1 MCGVRRCGSAAEA
14 VFSCS
19 QAGRTQVI
27 LEVIREDCNSS
38 MTAFLIF
45 FCYSSFRGRS
55 CASKN
60 KIHSFHLRLC
70 LHACIDTKSPPAL
83 LFEAL
88 QKRTAS
94 LSKSLSPP
102 YFKQHSS
109 NTMAELMFGLGQTK
123 KKKETEAKVKQTK
136 TNLKDVTITETVE
149 SNVRSDQ
156 WGREKNEKA
165 TRTATRQNLKD
176 VNITE
181 TVETNARADQFGRE
195 KAEKAARTETRK
207 NLKDVLITDTVESGV
222 RKEQHNR
229 EKEWTQTGR
238 QQKQNNTNFDM
249 APALFN

>member
-1 MCGVRRCGSAAEA
+1 MS
-14 VFSCS
+14 
-19 QAGRTQVI
+19 T
-27 LEVIREDCNSS
+27 
-38 MTAFLIF
+38 
-45 FCYSSFRGRS
+45 
-55 CASKN
+55 
-60 KIHSFHLRLC
+60 H
-70 LHACIDTKSPPAL
+70 L
-83 LFEAL
+83 LF
-88 QKRTAS
+88 R
-94 LSKSLSPP
+94 PP
-102 YFKQHSS
+102 YLVVLS
-109 NTMAELMFGLGQTK
+109 TC
-123 KKKETEAKVKQTK
+123 
-136 TNLKDVTITETVE
+136 
-149 SNVRSDQ
+149 R
-156 WGREKNEKA
+156 KNEKA